1 MKVLT
6 VFNEIGFMDDFVAV
20 IKDGTPS
27 NVEDKL
33 EKARAIAIEFPDSN
47 FSLTALPEMTK
58 DGITKEF
65 TFNTAQS
72 DEGTIM
78 TYLGMTDGA

>member
-27 NVEDKL
+27 NAEDKL
-33 EKARAIAIEFPDSN
+33 ETARTIAIECPDSN
-47 FSLTALPEMTK
+47 FGLTALPEMTK
-58 DGITKEF
+58 DGVAKEF
-65 TFNTAQS
+65 TFSTAQS
-72 DEGTIM
+72 DEGAIM